1 MGQLIRLNARI
12 KPKTVDNL
20 LEMASESHV
29 YIHRLMAEA
38 RITYGPNSDTFQYVR
53 GMLATIEKYLNDST
67 KYLEQVQDQQAELSI
82 TGNLPIEMMEERY
95 DKLNKRIK
103 AYRAIHP
110 KVVIARRIS

>member
-1 MGQLIRLNARI
+1 MGQLIRLNAKI

-67 KYLEQVQDQQAELSI
+67 KYLEQVQDLQAELSI
-82 TGNLPIEMMEERY
+82 LGNLPIELMEERHQ
-95 DKLNKRIK
+95 RIGQRIA

-110 KVVIARRIS
+110 KVVIAKRIS